1 MFSTARIVL
10 PQWGHLLR
18 PFERGSRRGIR
29 YAAAVAKLPK
39 TSPRTAALTIRTTS
53 SGPDDADAA
62 RFDDVKRLRVA
73 DVVPDAPEQGVG
85 LERLHDDVVGSDLI
99 VEHLVRIGLAGHDD
113 DGDPRDRRMLLHLV
127 VHAAPRYVGHHQVE
141 EYQVRPAKLGLGKP
155 LETVSSLH
163 DVVALLLEDELLE
176 LADGFFVFDY
186 EDRLGHGRKISVEQ
200 AWPREIRQTDAVC
213 ERLHLAVH
221 QSH

>member
-39 TSPRTAALTIRTTS
+39 TSPRTAAHTIRTTS
-53 SGPDDADAA
+53 SGPDDAAAA

-73 DVVPDAPEQGVG
+73 DVMPDAPKQGVG
-85 LERLHDDVVGSDLI
+85 LKRLHDDVVGPDLI
-99 VEHLVRIGLAGHDD
+99 VEHLVRIGFAGHDD
-113 DGDPRDRRMLLHLV
+113 DGDSRGRGVLLHLV

-155 LETVSSLH
+155 LETVSGLH

-186 EDRLGHGRKISVEQ
+186 EDCLGHDRKISAASAPEGDVDDC
-200 AWPREIRQTDAVC
+200 AG
-213 ERLHLAVH
+213 ERNA
-221 QSH
+221 S